1 VQTLWAQTVTKTC
14 DAATISELVHIAGRA
29 AAGLGRLPFH
39 RALVLP
45 VVFAETVDADTL
57 VWLSRA
63 RIVQKSPF
71 RGVLTPVLVDVRNSA
86 WHTPPAGMGFA
97 LDGYRDLRIRP
108 VVMGPTARSTSLR

>member
-1 VQTLWAQTVTKTC
+1 MQTLWAQTVTTTC
-14 DAATISELVHIAGRA
+14 DVATITELAHMAGRA
-29 AAGLGRLPFH
+29 AAGLGRRPFH

-63 RIVQKSPF
+63 RIVRKRPF
-71 RGVLTPVLVDVRNSA
+71 RGVLTPVLVDVRNFA
-86 WHTPPAGMGFA
+86 WRTPPAGRGFA